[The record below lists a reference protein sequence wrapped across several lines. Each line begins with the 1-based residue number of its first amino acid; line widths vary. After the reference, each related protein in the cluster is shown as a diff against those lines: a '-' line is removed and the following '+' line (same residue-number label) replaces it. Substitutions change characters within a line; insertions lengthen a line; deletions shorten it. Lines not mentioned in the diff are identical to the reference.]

1 MQILFSL
8 LISALSL
15 KLAILGCD
23 PTKCTEQVKTGLL
36 AQADYIVQY
45 ATTEI
50 SKGSGTS
57 SAPIVESVTPLA
69 PLPPTPVFGA
79 SVTPP
84 PPPPATPL
92 AAPVVQGAHFVG
104 TPTYALA
111 TTSSG
116 IIVQY
121 SWQTDTPTTAT
132 FSLCPQQWNCVS
144 QGTTGSN
151 SFTIERP
158 ASGVEWIEIRL
169 SDTEF
174 FRTQRPQL

>member
-1 MQILFSL
+1 M
-8 LISALSL
+8 
-15 KLAILGCD
+15 AILGCD

-50 SKGSGTS
+50 AKGNGTS
-57 SAPIVESVTPLA
+57 SAPVVEGATPIA

-79 SVTPP
+79 AVTPP
-84 PPPPATPL
+84 PPPPAPV
-92 AAPVVQGAHFVG
+92 APVIEAAHFVG

-111 TTSSG
+111 TSSSG
-116 IIVQY
+116 VLVQY
-121 SWQTDTPTTAT
+121 SWQTDIPTTAT

-144 QGTTGSN
+144 QGTTGNN

-169 SDTEF
+169 SDTVF
-174 FRTQRPQL
+174 FRAQRPQL